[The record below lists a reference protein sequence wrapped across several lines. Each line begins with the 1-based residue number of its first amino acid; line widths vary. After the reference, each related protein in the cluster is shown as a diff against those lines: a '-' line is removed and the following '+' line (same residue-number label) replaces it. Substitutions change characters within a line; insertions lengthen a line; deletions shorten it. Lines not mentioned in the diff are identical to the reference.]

1 MYLTLAMLSV
11 VISEGEKELFLLFI
25 IRTNLNFGY
34 VVGLSLKYSKNIPRV
49 ISDISI
55 VSIFFI
61 SITPATC
68 TICLIICQVW
78 CHLHIKRVSHWLPI
92 ILIILSNHINLNPGP
107 NFQNNSFNFM
117 TWNVNSLAKDNFQRV
132 NLIEAHNSIFNYDL
146 ISICETSLNDSVEL
160 PDILL
165 NDYTFVPANNPANS
179 RNGGLGLFYKNSLP
193 VIVRNDLCFDESIV
207 VELKFGRK
215 ENSLLYY
222 IELLLLTVILL
233 SSKFFCQ
240 TLNNYIQK
248 SKLKIPLQY
257 FLQGILM
264 PTPSS
269 GGLMATQHLKV
280 QKLKN
285 FSVNLGYLNSSQNQ
299 RILNLTRN
307 PRALI

>member
-1 MYLTLAMLSV
+1 M
-11 VISEGEKELFLLFI
+11 
-25 IRTNLNFGY
+25 
-34 VVGLSLKYSKNIPRV
+34 
-49 ISDISI
+49 
-55 VSIFFI
+55 
-61 SITPATC
+61 
-68 TICLIICQVW
+68 CLIICQIW
-78 CHLHIKRVSHWLPI
+78 CHSHITRVSHWSPI
-92 ILIILSNHINLNPGP
+92 ILIILSNDINLNPGS

-179 RNGGLGLFYKNSLP
+179 RNGGVGLFDKNSLP

-207 VELKFGRK
+207 VELKFDRK
-215 ENSLLYY
+215 IIFFTVLYRTPSFNHNFP
-222 IELLLLTVILL
+222 EFQFFL
-233 SSKFFCQ
+233 SN
-240 TLNNYIQK
+240 LNNYIQK

-280 QKLKN
+280 QKLKISTHLRTN
-285 FSVNLGYLNSSQNQ
+285 EF
-299 RILNLTRN
+299 
-307 PRALI
+307 